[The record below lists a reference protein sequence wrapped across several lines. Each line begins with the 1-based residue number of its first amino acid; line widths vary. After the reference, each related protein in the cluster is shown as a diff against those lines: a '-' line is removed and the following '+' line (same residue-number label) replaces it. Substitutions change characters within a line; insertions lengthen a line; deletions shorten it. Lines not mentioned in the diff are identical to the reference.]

1 MFEYSSTEIIKNKVS
16 HGLYLRESYYDFDIS
31 EMMEELRQDPFYDK
45 FPDDQLIYYAIE
57 KGLKETDSL
66 TETIVENLRLTAD
79 ERSEYESLKQRIQ
92 NNDNTLT
99 SGDRDRYKEL
109 AKFANFTDDQLYA
122 YAYCIRG
129 NNSMRIHRD
138 TIHSYT
144 DKSKPEDP
152 IWGQYSYEEIL
163 EMEAGGVQIPED
175 ILAWAHG
182 EQDADTSGYQI
193 ETEGNDD
200 QNAVANLE
208 NKTNTESGAAVQK
221 RSQAYSSQAESQQKL
236 IDEKMDEVEPLTQ
249 NVVDK
254 QEELTQEQNDTLQET
269 SDLLEEWKILE
280 DKAKAGTLSETERR
294 RFEEI
299 SGILNN
305 TSNNQFTNEIDKLDA
320 DINELVGAMDNITML
335 IDVNDQI
342 NTELLDSSVRMVDV
356 EGSKKRGYLGDKKDF
371 GNFGETDTIH
381 AQALSSNIGFSAA
394 LKGIDL
400 NSDNILAQTD
410 VTENNFIAQQV
421 TDTVQQ
427 AKRLVDESDT
437 QNIASESRIV
447 LNEEEE
453 TDETQNEEKIEEFTD
468 VELNQEEEIAE
479 TGEENETA
487 ANAENTS
494 AAANMT
500 FANPIVDEVN
510 NRAENGVSLRK
521 TTSEQ
526 TQDETEPIP
535 VDEDGNRVVL
545 PSETRTTVPAAVKG
559 EVVTIK
565 PSAET
570 EGVSDT
576 TAAAETS
583 DVSDTAEGT
592 ESTETMSQ
600 EDAQRALIS
609 EYITGCDTRQ
619 AEINNSQNELDA
631 LAQQIKEIK
640 DTKFSTDIKLTLE
653 LKKKTKDLER
663 IAQKA
668 RSGQELSSSDIAKF
682 SELDSF
688 TNVESGEYMT
698 TLQGRL
704 DILNAYNS
712 GLENF
717 NKLTESS
724 QVYASQAI
732 EAGKAYARKEMGDTK
747 ALRHES
753 VLLHFKK
760 EKTYDAL
767 YGKAGESLGRD
778 LIDRGEALQSIAE
791 KKPLS
796 GASIKS
802 MIISKFA
809 KEYAQTLNSR
819 LADASQSLE
828 PLQADILA
836 AIQAQSQE
844 AQNNTVENA
853 AETASGQ
860 EDSPVNQPDVVPEN
874 TNTVLTESA
883 VNTATQV
890 DENKNTQAADINSSA
905 VPESPDET
913 NEPVVVLNSAVS
925 GAAEK
930 PDTDNISEN
939 TADINVRISQ
949 NNANAETI
957 ENLNGVSD
965 SAQTTLANNVNTYEI
980 LSDEVEKN
988 EESGLNNITL
998 NTDKIS
1004 PEETSPSQLRLAQN
1018 VSQTV
1023 KAVSGD
1029 SVFRIND
1036 ILKTLQPSSSL
1047 IDSISDTVDNLVAQ
1061 SSQNPPDFGF
1071 NNIFLKNR
1079 FASSVA
1085 SVMAAAANNNS
1096 NNFATTILSSVVAN
1110 ANNILAPENNS
1121 ADNAAEISNDVTE
1134 SGADEISAE
1143 STEEEEEPP
1152 IEEEEPVEEETGGLE
1167 EDDSIDE
1174 EAIPVFV
1181 DENATEKD
1189 LESEMVDEIYAESEE
1204 NQNMLNSYNAKLAME
1219 KQAQDAAKTAL
1230 NETTDRGGFKAS
1242 GSATVSVGGRL
1253 QSADRKS
1260 ETGRTRRFISYEDKN
1275 RRAALADKVEDSKK
1289 VVMKRGQKKN
1299 S

>member
-57 KGLKETDSL
+57 KGLKETDTL

-526 TQDETEPIP
+526 IQDETEPTP
-535 VDEDGNRVVL
+535 VDEDGNRAVL
-545 PSETRTTVPAAVKG
+545 PSETRTTVPAAGKG

-583 DVSDTAEGT
+583 EVSDTAEGT

-619 AEINNSQNELDA
+619 AEINNFQNELDA

-682 SELDSF
+682 SELNSF

-712 GLENF
+712 GLENL

-732 EAGKAYARKEMGDTK
+732 EAGKAYAREEMGDTK

-778 LIDRGEALQSIAE
+778 LIDRGEALQSTAE

-836 AIQAQSQE
+836 AIQVQSQE

-883 VNTATQV
+883 VNTAVQV
-890 DENKNTQAADINSSA
+890 DENKNTQAEDINSSA

-913 NEPVVVLNSAVS
+913 NEAAMVLDSAVS

-930 PDTDNISEN
+930 FDTDNESEN
-939 TADINVRISQ
+939 TADINVRIAR

-965 SAQTTLANNVNTYEI
+965 SAQTTLTNNVNTYET
-980 LSDEVEKN
+980 LSDEIEKN
-988 EESGLNNITL
+988 EENGLNNITL

-1018 VSQTV
+1018 VSQTIN
-1023 KAVSGD
+1023 AVSGD
-1029 SVFRIND
+1029 SVFRISD

-1047 IDSISDTVDNLVAQ
+1047 IDSTSDTVDDLVAQ

-1096 NNFATTILSSVVAN
+1096 NNFATTVLSSVVTN

-1121 ADNAAEISNDVTE
+1121 ADSAEEISNETAKTGVD
-1134 SGADEISAE
+1134 GLAAE
-1143 STEEEEEPP
+1143 TASENDDTLPEEEIPA
-1152 IEEEEPVEEETGGLE
+1152 VVA

-1242 GSATVSVGGRL
+1242 GSATVSMGNRL